1 MPDVSRPE
9 DRAGLRVMV
18 VDDHPMWREG
28 VERDLT
34 EAGFTIVA
42 SAGTGEAAINRF
54 GATQPD
60 VVVLDLQM
68 PEMSGFI
75 AAEVIRRDT
84 NVAVLAALTG
94 LSGMTVREQAEKAGF
109 DLYFSMGVG
118 YGELSAALIA
128 LARERRRGR

>member
-1 MPDVSRPE
+1 MTVP
-9 DRAGLRVMV
+9 LRFLIADDNKDAAETLAALLSHERHEVRLAHDGRDA
-18 VDDHPMWREG
+18 VDMALSWE
-28 VERDLT
+28 
-34 EAGFTIVA
+34 
-42 SAGTGEAAINRF
+42 
-54 GATQPD
+54 PD

-84 NVAVLAALTG
+84 NVSVLAALTG

-109 DLYFSMGVG
+109 DLFFSKGVG
-118 YGELSAALIA
+118 FGELSAALIA